1 VPLETVIEF
10 KRGVYEMALSEL
22 SRFLPPS
29 KSTPNRYLRS
39 NMRGNGPRAEHEHHH
54 DDDAQPDPGAAA
66 NEANGH
72 ATQGLG
78 TA

>member
-29 KSTPNRYLRS
+29 KSPQNRYLRS
-39 NMRGNGPRAEHEHHH
+39 NMRGNGARPERELHA
-54 DDDAQPDPGAAA
+54 DDQARSRSGFCFSSPAA
-66 NEANGH
+66 
-72 ATQGLG
+72 TP
-78 TA
+78 T